1 MNTLQCHYL
10 PSSSAAAAASL
21 SVYSYAQVSYSQT
34 PIYCHPELL
43 PMKVYEQELP
53 ITQYFDLHHPRYKV
67 KGKAIPL
74 QAWTGLEGSRRLRL
88 PDFKT
93 FST

>member
-1 MNTLQCHYL
+1 MLH
-10 PSSSAAAAASL
+10 
-21 SVYSYAQVSYSQT
+21 
-34 PIYCHPELL
+34 IYIYIYDISRLRVNEDRRREFLIFL
-43 PMKVYEQELP
+43 MVKA
-53 ITQYFDLHHPRYKV
+53 

-74 QAWTGLEGSRRLRL
+74 QAWTGPEGSRRLRL